1 MPDDK
6 FDKSIK
12 YYEEHKDEL
21 RAWVLL
27 NKNYGGLGA
36 LNGPVIEKTEAA
48 YERFIITHSFRHA
61 REIVQGIHNA

>member
-6 FDKSIK
+6 FGKAIK
-12 YYEEHKDEL
+12 YCEEHKDEL

-27 NKNYGGLGA
+27 NKNYGGAGA

-48 YERFIITHSFRHA
+48 YERFIITHSFRRA
-61 REIVQGIHNA
+61 REIVQGMCSA